1 MMHSIEKILARLRDS
16 RMRDLSISILHE
28 TGIDAERLNILS
40 TDAMR
45 RIEPE
50 ALDAAIQLARAK
62 LEHIRIEAKLSDSV
76 NRLSSITSR
85 LESAEVNFKKELN
98 NYGTYLQDNRFL
110 ISLVDGGDGNSVRQ
124 SKIR

>member
-1 MMHSIEKILARLRDS
+1 MH
-16 RMRDLSISILHE
+16 
-28 TGIDAERLNILS
+28 
-40 TDAMR
+40 

-50 ALDAAIQLARAK
+50 APDAAIQLARAK

-85 LESAEVNFKKELN
+85 LESAEADFRKEMN
-98 NYGTYLQDNRFL
+98 NYVTYLQDNRFL
-110 ISLVDGGDGNSVRQ
+110 ISPVNGGDGNSAPQ